1 MEEDKV
7 NADFIVIAILI
18 LILFSWMVSTRS
30 ESEVVEAEE
39 SWYDKAERRY
49 LKKEEE

>member
-1 MEEDKV
+1 V
-7 NADFIVIAILI
+7 NADFIVIVLVII
-18 LILFSWMVSTRS
+18 ILFSWMVSNHS